1 MCDLNSDMKS
11 NQEIFLHPRQQN
23 TLKHECVRICTVL
36 GKLLC
41 RSEPEK
47 IEPTTDCVGS
57 KKTCECCCKPL
68 CDDSKIVDECKP
80 TTYHPTE
87 ITSKFNIMCESS
99 KLLKLSSNIEI
110 GVKF

>member
-1 MCDLNSDMKS
+1 MYDLNSDMKF
-11 NQEIFLHPRQQN
+11 NQEIFIHPRQQN
-23 TLKHECVRICTVL
+23 TLKDECDRICKVL

-47 IEPTTDCVGS
+47 IEPTTDCIGS

-87 ITSKFNIMCESS
+87 ITSKFNIMCESCY
-99 KLLKLSSNIEI
+99 IRIVEI
-110 GVKF
+110 VVKY